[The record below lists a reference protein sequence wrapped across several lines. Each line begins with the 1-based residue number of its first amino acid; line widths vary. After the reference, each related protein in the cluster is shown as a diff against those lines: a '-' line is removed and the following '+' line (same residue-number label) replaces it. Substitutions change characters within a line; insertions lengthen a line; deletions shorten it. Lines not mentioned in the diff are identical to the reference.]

1 MADDPR
7 GLSRARF
14 FPVPHVLA
22 VASALGLSLFF
33 TPPSYPV
40 LLLRLPGGPL
50 PRLLSTSSTA
60 VALRGLL
67 RMEGLLTSF
76 QQTHPRSRPACGMHA
91 SACLLIL
98 GSVCRTFR
106 KAHGRYCSQ
115 KLMPRRG
122 TLNSSPGRSSS
133 FTDRESEVHAAQTHS
148 TTRSLGLPPFP
159 LHLPP
164 QTTGG
169 PAYTGPP
176 QWTTLS
182 PPLTVS
188 NTFLPLKGLHIPESF
203 TCFAAVI
210 ALALRTA
217 DRVRLPRAFRRST

>member
-133 FTDRESEVHAAQTHS
+133 FTDRESEVQRRKHTLRHDRLACHPSPSTYRHRLLAVRPTLDRHS
-148 TTRSLGLPPFP
+148 
-159 LHLPP
+159 
-164 QTTGG
+164 
-169 PAYTGPP
+169 GPP
-176 QWTTLS
+176 S
-182 PPLTVS
+182 
-188 NTFLPLKGLHIPESF
+188 
-203 TCFAAVI
+203 
-210 ALALRTA
+210 
-217 DRVRLPRAFRRST
+217 VRH

>member
-1 MADDPR
+1 
-7 GLSRARF
+7 
-14 FPVPHVLA
+14 
-22 VASALGLSLFF
+22 
-33 TPPSYPV
+33 
-40 LLLRLPGGPL
+40 
-50 PRLLSTSSTA
+50 
-60 VALRGLL
+60 
-67 RMEGLLTSF
+67 MEGLLTSF

-148 TTRSLGLPPFP
+148 TTRSLDLPPFP

-182 PPLTVS
+182 PPLTPSHLAPAVYLS
-188 NTFLPLKGLHIPESF
+188 LAFPSSGRLHRADTMAFSSKIAREQLGNCPG
-203 TCFAAVI
+203 AAPACVE
-210 ALALRTA
+210 
-217 DRVRLPRAFRRST
+217 